1 MLAKVKFH
9 CKEIVG
15 SPENGEYDIP
25 EGSTVKDFMD
35 FLQQQAGETIPAE
48 NFESMVYMVN
58 GKPAQEDTLLT
69 EGAFMRVLYKI
80 LGG

>member
-15 SPENGEYDIP
+15 SLENGEYDIP

-35 FLQQQAGETIPAE
+35 FLQQQAGETIP
-48 NFESMVYMVN
+48 S
-58 GKPAQEDTLLT
+58 L
-69 EGAFMRVLYKI
+69 
-80 LGG
+80 

>member
-9 CKEIVG
+9 CKDIVG
-15 SPENGEYDIP
+15 SLENGEYDIP
-25 EGSTVKDFMD
+25 EGSTVKGFMD
-35 FLQQQAGETIPAE
+35 FLQNHAGETISE
-48 NFESMVYMVN
+48 QNLDSMVYMVN
-58 GKPAQEDTLLT
+58 GKPADENTVLT